1 MSEMARRVNMKSRV
15 SRVKSSRVK
24 PNSDNSFVRLHTAD
38 FFFGRAL
45 PAMPPGDALVLR
57 LAWQRM
63 QRSNTVVVVPAAEEE
78 RDVMVVQYDN
88 TKVDDKPEV

>member
-1 MSEMARRVNMKSRV
+1 
-15 SRVKSSRVK
+15 
-24 PNSDNSFVRLHTAD
+24 
-38 FFFGRAL
+38 
-45 PAMPPGDALVLR
+45 MPPGDALVLR

-78 RDVMVVQYDN
+78 RDVMVVQHDN

>member
-1 MSEMARRVNMKSRV
+1 MQYKQHHEKSYINDMS
-15 SRVKSSRVK
+15 
-24 PNSDNSFVRLHTAD
+24 

-78 RDVMVVQYDN
+78 RDVMVVQHDN
-88 TKVDDKPEV
+88 TTVDDKPEV